1 MILGSKEGYLEKVV
15 PVEEDNTDGQLVTY
29 DSKEYVMENYT
40 DDTLWLKSDENST
53 FTFFFRIGDKRYH
66 ATINY
71 DQGGAIFTEA
81 SDTEVLEQIVQYTPI
96 TE

>member
-1 MILGSKEGYLEKVV
+1 MGI
-15 PVEEDNTDGQLVTY
+15 
-29 DSKEYVMENYT
+29 YT
-40 DDTLWLKSDENST
+40 DENST

-81 SDTEVLEQIVQYTPI
+81 SDTDVL
-96 TE
+96 